1 MEELRGAQ
9 GNKCKQSQSESYAPE
24 GKGRAQKPVRGCGA
38 VKEKTKLQGKGRE
51 EKDGNWK
58 GKYE

>member
-1 MEELRGAQ
+1 MEELRGTQ

-38 VKEKTKLQGKGRE
+38 VKETKLQGKGRE
-51 EKDGNWK
+51 EKDGHRK
-58 GKYE
+58 DKYE